1 MKFAD
6 TPKITVAIRK
16 RPLNRK
22 ELQRSESDIVRV
34 SPGGQVTV
42 SEHKYPAYY

>member
-22 ELQRSESDIVRV
+22 ELQRSETDIVRV
-34 SPGGQVTV
+34 GSNGQVIV
-42 SEHKYPAYY
+42 SEHK